1 MAKKFYP
8 DESDTFLTWRW
19 CENYTGGRLFSVHKN
34 TGKGT
39 FTLNQRYYISY
50 MSKSKQKKLDEEM
63 KKLNAMVMIT
73 DKDGN
78 AL

>member
-1 MAKKFYP
+1 MEKKFCP
-8 DESDTFLTWRW
+8 DESDTFLTWHW
-19 CENYTGGRLFSVHKN
+19 CEN

-39 FTLNQRYYISY
+39 FTLNQRYYFSY
-50 MSKSKQKKLDEEM
+50 MPKSKQKKLDEEM
-63 KKLNAMVMIT
+63 KKLNAMVMTT

>member
-1 MAKKFYP
+1 MTKKFYP

-50 MSKSKQKKLDEEM
+50 MSKSKQAKLDKDM
-63 KKLNAMVMIT
+63 KKLNAKLTIT

-78 AL
+78 DL